1 MKRKVHTWQ
10 RDLDHQKQG
19 QKLLTI
25 QRFQFPV
32 DWLWIDNID
41 SEWSAFR
48 QILTKKAKIMD
59 EQIPQLQ
66 AKIMEEE
73 ILINQKIATV
83 EQEWKEKGPYQGT
96 IPPRIAMDILNII
109 GTKVGK
115 TKNDWVRICKAKELL
130 DMELGDV
137 KRMDGIEDELAGLK
151 SVW

>member
-1 MKRKVHTWQ
+1 
-10 RDLDHQKQG
+10 
-19 QKLLTI
+19 
-25 QRFQFPV
+25 
-32 DWLWIDNID
+32 
-41 SEWSAFR
+41 
-48 QILTKKAKIMD
+48 MD